1 MCFEVFGYDVM
12 LDANLKPWLLE
23 VNHTPSFSCGSPI
36 DLRIKKGVISETMRI
51 VNMNLKE
58 RNRLVREEK
67 KFNIAR

>member
-36 DLRIKKGVISETMRI
+36 DLRIKKGVISEPYAT
-51 VNMNLKE
+51 
-58 RNRLVREEK
+58 
-67 KFNIAR
+67 